1 MDKTTFLWEASVA
14 DVGSHKG
21 FFSAF
26 RCWSGSGTVWLA
38 SDESAEA
45 EARSDM
51 TACALA
57 ILPTMTCM
65 RYLTSSSLQP

>member
-1 MDKTTFLWEASVA
+1 MDSSVPFDA
-14 DVGSHKG
+14 GV
-21 FFSAF
+21 
-26 RCWSGSGTVWLA
+26 GSGTVWLA

-65 RYLTSSSLQP
+65 RYLTASSMQP